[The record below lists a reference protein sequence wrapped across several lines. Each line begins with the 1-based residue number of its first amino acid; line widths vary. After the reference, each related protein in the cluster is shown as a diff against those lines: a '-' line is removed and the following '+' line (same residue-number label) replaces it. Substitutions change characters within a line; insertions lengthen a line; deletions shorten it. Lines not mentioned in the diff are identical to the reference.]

1 MTKTALLATAATV
14 LLAVGAS
21 AQAAETPLTSE
32 TPKPADQAAA
42 VAPVPT
48 GPTSQA
54 PMDDQAQKG
63 VLVFTPDFFA
73 ANRPNTAQDMVN
85 RVPGFTIQD
94 GAGTRGFEGAVGNV
108 LINGNRPA
116 SKNDTASNALS
127 RTPANR
133 VERIELIRGGA
144 PGVDMQGYSVV
155 VNVVLKKGVSHQ
167 QIATWNGVFFDGGH
181 DVYGGSYQFT
191 ATNGDTSWGVLLS
204 DGTSTSDSNGAGRS
218 VRHDGAGRLTR
229 DEAYLDDGYGG
240 GRSIRGNWSGPL
252 LGGKLEA
259 TTRFGR
265 NDWHEWT
272 DLTSPTTFRRSAY
285 DEESH
290 SGELGLTYTRT
301 LAPKWSLET
310 RLIHSFEDFD
320 DVSTSDDRLNG
331 TASPQQRF
339 VADGD
344 DSESIIRGLL
354 RHDFSAALT
363 LEAGAEG
370 AYNMLDVT
378 QAYSVG
384 GVGVPL
390 PSASVKVEELRG
402 EAFSKA
408 TWRVNP
414 KLTLEGGLRL
424 EKSTIKQ
431 SGDAENEKSF
441 FYAKPRFLLTWT
453 PMADNQLRFRFEREL
468 GQLDFD
474 DFAASSDLD
483 DETVYGGNVDLKPE
497 QRWISEVTYER
508 RFWGQGVVSIGYR
521 HDEIIGVIDR
531 LPLPGGLSATGNI
544 GDGTLDRLSLNIVVP
559 TDKLGIKGGRF
570 TFKNDWNETHVK
582 DPTTGRDR
590 PITQVRPTQANIGFQ
605 QDIVSWKTQWG
616 INWLPLLGQGTYD
629 VDQTSVWRGS
639 RYYEAFAEYKPT
651 PTLAIRAQL
660 NIWDDFTIRRTVFAN
675 RGPDRAVAFV
685 EDRTID
691 PRTFFQV
698 RVRKTF

>member
-1 MTKTALLATAATV
+1 MTKSNALATVAT
-14 LLAVGAS
+14 LSLAIATGAH
-21 AQAAETPLTSE
+21 AGENQGG
-32 TPKPADQAAA
+32 KPGDQSAA

-48 GPTSQA
+48 GPAANA
-54 PMDDQAQKG
+54 PLDDAAQRG

-85 RVPGFTIQD
+85 RVPGFIIQD
-94 GAGTRGFEGAVGNV
+94 GSGTRGFEGAVGNV

-116 SKNDTASNALS
+116 SKNDTGSNVLS

-155 VNVVLKKGVSHQ
+155 VNVVLKKGVGHQ
-167 QIATWNGVFFDGGH
+167 QIATWNAALFDGGH

-191 ATNGDTSWGVLLS
+191 ATNGDRSWGVLLS

-229 DEAYLDDGYGG
+229 DEALLNDGYGG

-252 LGGKLEA
+252 LGGKMEA
-259 TTRFGR
+259 TARFGR

-272 DLTSPTTFRRSAY
+272 QLTAPTSFRRSAY

-290 SGELGLTYTRT
+290 SGELGLTYTRA
-301 LAPKWSLET
+301 LAPKWNLET
-310 RLIHSFEDFD
+310 RLIHSFENFD
-320 DVSTSDDRLNG
+320 NVATSDDQLNG

-354 RHDFSAALT
+354 RHDFSSALT
-363 LEAGAEG
+363 LEAGGEA
-370 AYNMLDVT
+370 AYNMLDVR

-402 EAFSKA
+402 EAFAKA
-408 TWRVNP
+408 TWRMTP
-414 KLTLEGGLRL
+414 KLTAEGGLRL

-441 FYAKPRFLLTWT
+441 FYAKPRFLMTWT
-453 PMADNQLRFRFEREL
+453 PVADSQMRFRFEREL
-468 GQLDFD
+468 GQLDFN

-483 DETVYGGNVDLKPE
+483 DNTVYGGNVDLKPE
-497 QRWISEVTYER
+497 QRWITEVTYER

-531 LPLPGGLSATGNI
+531 LPLPNGLSAVGNI

-590 PITQVRPTQANIGFQ
+590 PITKVRPTQANFGFQ

-629 VDQTSVWRGS
+629 VDQTNVWRGS

-651 PTLAIRAQL
+651 STLAIRAQL

-691 PRTFFQV
+691 PRTFFQL